1 MAARRAFVGAL
12 AAAITVSL
20 LPTSAS
26 PAPRPPL
33 PPPLPAALSTETA
46 LPAGWRLVIEPQAVR
61 LTWRSDR
68 ALPMGDARPEFRL
81 GRVVLGY
88 PSVSADGRSLV
99 LELAAV
105 PAGDLST
112 LAVWLSGQRLD
123 RAQPASPLRHS
134 DVASPPPLRTL
145 GVDPARRGPYE
156 VRESDYRLSRT
167 LLPDLPEP
175 VEMRGHVTAPV
186 GARGARPL
194 VLFLHGRHYTCYLPG
209 GDFVTADWPCKDD
222 LRAVPSHLGYRYL
235 QRRLASQGY
244 VTVSIAANGINAQ
257 DYLTEDGG
265 AAARSLL
272 VRRHLNGWARWA
284 HRPAAP
290 YGSRWIDRV
299 DLDRVLLVGHS
310 RGGEGVDRAAIDR
323 PLDAPWRLSGQVLI
337 GPTAFGRQEAPY
349 LPTVVVLPY
358 CDGDVVDL
366 QGQAYVDI
374 GRDVVRDPALRSSVL
389 VMGANHNYFNSEW
402 TPRISA
408 APSFDDWY
416 DEGDPVCGTES
427 ANRLSAREQRAVAL
441 GYVTAAARLLLRGQ
455 RGPLPLFDGS
465 PVVPPSAGDADVRV
479 HALGGRRWLV
489 RPGRTDGRVVDRG
502 GVMAS
507 LCRGRTG
514 ERHAGYCG
522 GWRNW
527 VRTPHWLAAW
537 SAPAAPSAPALELSW
552 TSPGGRGGLV
562 LDEPVD
568 VSRAASLDLR
578 VVVDPAVRAVRT
590 DVRLVDAGGA
600 AVVLTPLH
608 HGRLVG
614 LPGRGVLGKFWAQT
628 LRVPLAGAG
637 GIDLDRVVRI
647 ELVGRSADGHVWVLD
662 AAARASGL
670 PPLPAAGLPRVD
682 LGRRS
687 VLEGSSGSKRTARLP
702 VDVTGAVVQRAR
714 VAYQVT
720 NVTTGEQEPPS
731 VLVLQPGQTRAWV
744 PIRID
749 SDDRD
754 DLRVTQYWVAAFPR
768 SRAMTG
774 QYVGLL
780 RVRDDDR
787 SPPATFTPVKARVD
801 EGEPLR
807 FRVELARPVDY
818 FADYY
823 FTVVTTDAGRRQL
836 STADVPARWLRHH
849 GVRPPQRPVPLSKT
863 DLALFA
869 GIPQGRTRAT
879 VSVPTILD
887 GRAEG
892 GEGVALLPARDPTI
906 RDPVAASGVVR
917 DVG

>member
-1 MAARRAFVGAL
+1 
-12 AAAITVSL
+12 
-20 LPTSAS
+20 
-26 PAPRPPL
+26 
-33 PPPLPAALSTETA
+33 
-46 LPAGWRLVIEPQAVR
+46 
-61 LTWRSDR
+61 
-68 ALPMGDARPEFRL
+68 MGDARPEFRL

-88 PSVSADGRSLV
+88 PSVSRDGRTLALDLV
-99 LELAAV
+99 AV

-123 RAQPASPLRHS
+123 RAPLASPPWHGG
-134 DVASPPPLRTL
+134 VVNPPPLRTL
-145 GVDPARRGPYE
+145 RVGRPGRYE

-167 LLPDLPEP
+167 SLPDLPEP

-194 VLFLHGRHYTCYLPG
+194 VLFLHGRHVTCYLPG
-209 GDFVTADWPCKDD
+209 GDYVTAEWPCKDD

-235 QRRLASQGY
+235 QRRLAAQGY

-272 VRRHLNGWARWA
+272 VRRHLNQWARWS
-284 HRPAAP
+284 RLPTAP
-290 YGSRWIDRV
+290 FGSRWIDRV
-299 DLDRVLLVGHS
+299 DLERVLLVGHS

-337 GPTAFGRQEAPY
+337 APTAFGRQAAPY

-389 VMGANHNYFNSEW
+389 VMGANHNYFNTEW
-402 TPRISA
+402 TPGVSA

-416 DEGDPVCGTES
+416 DATDPVCGAAS
-427 ANRLSAREQRAVAL
+427 AHRLTAEEQRAAGV
-441 GYVTAAARLLLRGQ
+441 GYVSAAARLMLRGQ
-455 RGPLPLFDGS
+455 HDPLPLFDGS
-465 PVVPPSAGDADVRV
+465 PARPASAGDADVRV

-489 RPGRTDGRVVDRG
+489 RPGRTNGKVVDSG
-502 GVMAS
+502 GMTAS

-527 VRTPHWLAAW
+527 VRTPHWLPTWA
-537 SAPAAPSAPALELSW
+537 APAAPSAPALELSW
-552 TSPGGRGGLV
+552 TSSGGQGGLA
-562 LDEPVD
+562 LDRPFD
-568 VSRAASLDLR
+568 VSRATSLDLR
-578 VVVDPAVRAVRT
+578 VVVDPAVGAVRT
-590 DVRLVDAGGA
+590 DVRLVDADGA
-600 AVVLTPLH
+600 TAVLTPRH
-608 HGRLVG
+608 RGRLMG
-614 LPGRGVLGKFWAQT
+614 LPGNGILGKLWAQT
-628 LRVPLAGAG
+628 LRVPLADAD

-647 ELVGRSADGHVWVLD
+647 ELIGRSGDGHVWVLD

-670 PPLPAAGLPRVD
+670 PPLPVAGLPRVD
-682 LGRRS
+682 LGTRT
-687 VLEGSSGSKRTARLP
+687 VTEGSRGSQRTARLP
-702 VDVTGAVVQRAR
+702 VDVTGAVMQRAR

-720 NVTTGEQEPPS
+720 NITTGEQDPPS
-731 VLVLQPGQTRAWV
+731 RLVLQPGQTRAWV
-744 PIRID
+744 PVRVE
-749 SDDRD
+749 SDRRD
-754 DLRVTQYWVAAFPR
+754 DPRITEYWVAAFPR

-774 QYVGLL
+774 QYVGVL
-780 RVRDDDR
+780 RVRDDDP
-787 SPPATFTPVKARVD
+787 SPPATFTPVEARVD

-807 FRVELARPVDY
+807 FRVKLARPVDY

-823 FTVVTTDAGRRQL
+823 FSVVATDAGRREL
-836 STADVPARWLRHH
+836 STADVPAQWLRHH

-869 GIPQGRTRAT
+869 GIPPGRTRAT
-879 VSVPTILD
+879 VSVPTIVD
-887 GRAEG
+887 GRAED
-892 GEGVALLPARDPTI
+892 GEGVALLPARDSTM
-906 RDPVAASGVVR
+906 RNPVAASGVVR
-917 DVG
+917 DVS